1 MLEVHNLSKRLGGCL
16 RLQDLSLTVRGGELL
31 AVIGPNGAG
40 KSTLLKTVSGE
51 LQADSGRV
59 LIDGTPRQDWQRL
72 SLAQHVAVMGQTPA
86 LAFDFTVRELV
97 ALGRAP
103 HRKSPCARHD
113 RTIVEDAIA
122 LAGLSAFAGR
132 SVLSLSGG
140 ERQRVFFAKAVAQL
154 MTAPDTLPGQQRL
167 LLLDEPTS
175 ALDLAQQAR
184 LMGAARQIADAG
196 GAVLAVLHD
205 LNLAAAYADRI
216 AVLVDGRL
224 QALDVPGQV
233 LTPNTLS
240 AWYGCAVQVA
250 ASGPQGQ
257 LFISLAR

>member
-1 MLEVHNLSKRLGGCL
+1 MLEARNLSKRLGGCL
-16 RLQDLSLTVRGGELL
+16 RLDDVSLTVRCGELL

-40 KSTLLKTVSGE
+40 KSTLLRTISGE
-51 LQADSGRV
+51 LTTESGCV
-59 LIDGTPRQDWQRL
+59 QIDGKPRQDWQRL
-72 SLAQHVAVMGQTPA
+72 SLAQHVAVMGQTPM

-97 ALGRAP
+97 ELGRAP
-103 HRKSPCARHD
+103 HRKTASARHD
-113 RTIVEDAIA
+113 GEIVEQAIA

-140 ERQRVFFAKAVAQL
+140 EPQRVFFAKAIAQL
-154 MTAPDTLPGQQRL
+154 ITEPGELPGHQRL

-216 AVLVDGRL
+216 AVLVEGRL
-224 QALDVPGQV
+224 QALDTPRHV
-233 LTPNTLS
+233 LTQSTLS
-240 AWYGCAVQVA
+240 AWYGCPVHVA
-250 ASGPQGQ
+250 QSGSVGQ

>member
-1 MLEVHNLSKRLGGCL
+1 MCRLGIPLLVQQGAHHL
-16 RLQDLSLTVRGGELL
+16 FGKHRG
-31 AVIGPNGAG
+31 AA
-40 KSTLLKTVSGE
+40 S
-51 LQADSGRV
+51 
-59 LIDGTPRQDWQRL
+59 DGL
-72 SLAQHVAVMGQTPA
+72 
-86 LAFDFTVRELV
+86 
-97 ALGRAP
+97 
-103 HRKSPCARHD
+103 ARHD